1 MSVPGGGKLTLTIK
15 SFATLMVHNV
25 TKVNIWEKKK
35 NQLYYE
41 SVLYSRST
49 LMLIQTKCHSRHDN
63 STVKGTLTGI
73 QT

>member
-35 NQLYYE
+35 INYIMSQSYIVGAL
-41 SVLYSRST
+41 
-49 LMLIQTKCHSRHDN
+49 
-63 STVKGTLTGI
+63 
-73 QT
+73 